1 MIEIT
6 LGSLFDG
13 IGVWQLAAVSN
24 GITPIWSSEIEDYP
38 MQVTLQHFPDTEQLG
53 DITKVDGSKIKPVD
67 IICAGSPCQ
76 DLSVAGK
83 RAGLKGERSGLFSE
97 SIRIIREMR
106 ESTNGEYPKWFVWE
120 NVTGAYSSN
129 KGHDFRTVLEEITES
144 EIPMP
149 DSGRWARGG
158 MVRSPKCDVAWRT
171 LDAQYWG
178 VPQRRERIFL
188 VADFRE
194 ERRPEVLF
202 EPESVRWNLEKSK
215 SKGEDSSRGVEES
228 TNTASWGFEPGVTG
242 RDGRKLTKDKTP
254 TIRANMGDNRTS
266 VLVKCIGNGQVDQ
279 LNLSDKV
286 GALNCMHDQQGIIQ
300 GIATQSYS
308 ELRLSDKVATLM
320 AKDGVCG
327 GQ

>member
-1 MIEIT
+1 
-6 LGSLFDG
+6 
-13 IGVWQLAAVSN
+13 
-24 GITPIWSSEIEDYP
+24 
-38 MQVTLQHFPDTEQLG
+38 
-53 DITKVDGSKIKPVD
+53 
-67 IICAGSPCQ
+67 
-76 DLSVAGK
+76 
-83 RAGLKGERSGLFSE
+83 
-97 SIRIIREMR
+97 
-106 ESTNGEYPKWFVWE
+106 
-120 NVTGAYSSN
+120 
-129 KGHDFRTVLEEITES
+129 
-144 EIPMP
+144 
-149 DSGRWARGG
+149 

-178 VPQRRERIFL
+178 VPQRRARIFL